1 MRFYCVL
8 AAKFRAFRTGKKLR
22 MSNNRSRRS
31 FCVLRVAVGRG
42 AEIRVAARESEV
54 AAPNVE
60 RNVGAENGRHSP
72 RKLAFEKRKL
82 LFRNFVCGV
91 VYKHEVHAA
100 RLHRVSVGIFARV
113 ERRELFNPPAAEF
126 GLGNVGAA
134 ALEMPVVVA
143 RDVAAR
149 NFGIRHAFGELFDV
163 AFRRKVDD
171 VAAENR
177 EFAAALFR
185 AFKRHRES
193 LHFRLACERPVHAVG
208 VVEVRLDK
216 PVGVRNVGVGNKHDF
231 RLFRALDVQRDV
243 VARLSERARAGLF
256 FSVCA
261 AAFPPK
267 NAAARVA
274 AVFARVLLFI
284 GKIFFFPRLEIRQR

>member
-31 FCVLRVAVGRG
+31 FCVLRVACGRG

-54 AAPNVE
+54 AALNVE

-208 VVEVRLDK
+208 VVEVWLYK
-216 PVGVRNVGVGNKHDF
+216 SVRIGNVGVGNKHDF
-231 RLFRALDVQRDV
+231 RLFCALDVKLYI
-243 VARLSERARAGLF
+243 VARLSERVSAGLF
-256 FSVCA
+256 CLRLRRR
-261 AAFPPK
+261 FPSDKCGCKSRRGFCKSSSFHRK
-267 NAAARVA
+267 N
-274 AVFARVLLFI
+274 
-284 GKIFFFPRLEIRQR
+284 IFFPAP

>member
-1 MRFYCVL
+1 MRFYGVL

-31 FCVLRVAVGRG
+31 FCVLRVACGRG

-216 PVGVRNVGVGNKHDF
+216 PVGVRNVGVGNKHDL
-231 RLFRALDVQRDV
+231 RLFRAIDVERYV
-243 VARLSERARAGLF
+243 VARLPERARAGLF
-256 FSVCA
+256 CLRLRRRLSPEKRRGKGRRGFCKSPS
-261 AAFPPK
+261 FHRK
-267 NAAARVA
+267 N
-274 AVFARVLLFI
+274 
-284 GKIFFFPRLEIRQR
+284 IFFPAS